1 MSAHRRVFPLLEP
14 YVGSRVFE
22 VGCGTG
28 ALTERLLAR
37 AELVFGIESDEACR
51 DALLGAVG
59 SHPRFV
65 FRPWR
70 LQDCNVELL
79 LGQAFDTVV
88 CVYELEHVEDDASAI
103 KLFGAVVAAQAGRVV
118 LLVPAPPP
126 AFAFRNVLRN
136 PQRYYTRRGLAELIE
151 RAGLTPRVIR
161 YANLIGLLGWYY
173 KAIFPPATRVEEVIG
188 TPLGLS
194 LLAVADTG
202 GSARKPV
209 TVGAPRPVTAPG

>member
-28 ALTERLLAR
+28 TLTGRLLER
-37 AELVFGIESDEACR
+37 AELVFGIEPDETCR

-79 LGQAFDTVV
+79 LSQAFNTVV
-88 CVYELEHVEDDASAI
+88 CVSELEHIEDDASAM
-103 KLFGAVVAAQAGRVV
+103 KLFGALVAAQAGRVV
-118 LLVPAPPP
+118 LLVPARLRGWNGSPLPP
-126 AFAFRNVLRN
+126 
-136 PQRYYTRRGLAELIE
+136 RYYTRRGLAALIE

-161 YANLIGLLGWYY
+161 YANLIGLLGWYCTL
-173 KAIFPPATRVEEVIG
+173 IFPSATRVEEVIG
-188 TPLGLS
+188 PPLGLS
-194 LLAVADTG
+194 LLAVADSG
-202 GSARKPV
+202 GTARVPV
-209 TVGAPRPVTAPG
+209 TVASPRPVTAPG